1 MIIGRVSLHA
11 LSDARPARWLAGPAQ
26 SLNCVQGR
34 GTAGT
39 AARGRCATPHQA
51 PARLDWANRA
61 VLTALIRLLPRDLRV
76 CRLITITPGTAMRSR
91 VLELGLAGRRWR
103 LAGKSQTKSQRPQA
117 PGHLQ
122 PRAATIG
129 AARRHTGPRPA
140 TSSHPGDPPYK
151 RGSLV
156 RSQLRPRRS
165 QACEG

>member
-11 LSDARPARWLAGPAQ
+11 LPDARPARWPAGPAQ

-51 PARLDWANRA
+51 PARLDWPNRA

-103 LAGKSQTKSQRPQA
+103 LAGKSQTKSQR
-117 PGHLQ
+117 LQ
-122 PRAATIG
+122 PPAHLPPRAPTICP
-129 AARRHTGPRPA
+129 ASPHTAPRPA
-140 TSSHPGDPPYK
+140 PSIHPP
-151 RGSLV
+151 
-156 RSQLRPRRS
+156 
-165 QACEG
+165 

>member
-91 VLELGLAGRRWR
+91 VLELALARSS
-103 LAGKSQTKSQRPQA
+103 L
-117 PGHLQ
+117 
-122 PRAATIG
+122 
-129 AARRHTGPRPA
+129 AARGNEPNQEPTATGTRPPPAPR
-140 TSSHPGDPPYK
+140 
-151 RGSLV
+151 
-156 RSQLRPRRS
+156 
-165 QACEG
+165 

>member
-11 LSDARPARWLAGPAQ
+11 LPDARPAGWLAGPAQ

-91 VLELGLAGRRWR
+91 VLELGLA
-103 LAGKSQTKSQRPQA
+103 
-117 PGHLQ
+117 
-122 PRAATIG
+122 RASL
-129 AARRHTGPRPA
+129 AARGKEPNQEPTTTGTRPPPA
-140 TSSHPGDPPYK
+140 TRSHD
-151 RGSLV
+151 
-156 RSQLRPRRS
+156 RRS
-165 QACEG
+165 QTAHRATPSDIPPPA

>member
-1 MIIGRVSLHA
+1 MSSGRVSLLA
-11 LSDARPARWLAGPAQ
+11 LPDARPAGWLAGPAQ

-91 VLELGLAGRRWR
+91 VLELGLAGRRWPR
-103 LAGKSQTKSQRPQA
+103 AGTSQTKSQRPQA
-117 PGHLQ
+117 PSHLQ
-122 PRAATIG
+122 PRPATID
-129 AARRHTGPRPA
+129 AAEPHTGARPT
-140 TSSHPGDPPYK
+140 TSCHPGDPPHT
-151 RGSLV
+151 
-156 RSQLRPRRS
+156 
-165 QACEG
+165 